1 MNSGYR
7 SYRGTHRNTYGNYGG
22 SYQNPNQFT
31 LDEIDRLDER
41 ITFIN
46 QQLSDRW
53 DLEVSGMKSKYDD
66 DLKNLAENIE
76 DLKNKASDDSLKIV
90 QTETLHNI
98 VILRNQCD
106 KISSEWKSK
115 VSYLQNKFDIDVKKI
130 ADDVEDL
137 KKQAV
142 NRLDNQDG
150 RVQDMVSRAVKRR
163 KIEKKHKQEILEKVE
178 KQEGRQ
184 RELEE
189 RQRELEERQRNY
201 ERVLQY
207 NFPTLK
213 YSNEETLLRTESS
226 ATFKTSSD
234 CISMNT
240 KKQPCNVETDKCSEE
255 EEEEEEEEDGCS
267 EEEEEEEEDGCSE
280 EEEEEEEEDGEDS
293 HLEQFSILSS
303 KIFNKKETEE
313 LPKLLNRN
321 QSLFQQTQSVEEEPL
336 QYLSIPHT
344 SQHLENT
351 SDTDSLI
358 DKESEFDE
366 TEKSTPKP
374 KRAICTIT
382 MASTKKG
389 KNISIEKKKDLV
401 ENFLQNHLV
410 GKSYQQSYHQH
421 EEWENFSKCR
431 YCLLHSK
438 GNLKHEKTCP
448 FNPEVRVEMTKKRY
462 NRYQVC
468 DNCGELAKSGYFNC
482 KRGKLC
488 KARRQLFDL
497 LIENGYSADFEAI
510 GFNPKTKNFS
520 KIRKK

>member
-115 VSYLQNKFDIDVKKI
+115 VSYIQNKFDIDVKKI

-189 RQRELEERQRNY
+189 RQRELEERQRKY
-201 ERVLQY
+201 EKVIQY

-213 YSNEETLLRTESS
+213 YNMEESLFRTESS
-226 ATFKTSSD
+226 ATFKTPSN
-234 CISMNT
+234 CISMTT
-240 KKQPCNVETDKCSEE
+240 KKQPCNVQLQPHQCDIQNNTITEEVEE
-255 EEEEEEEEDGCS
+255 EFQEEVNDFEEEPEEP
-267 EEEEEEEEDGCSE
+267 
-280 EEEEEEEEDGEDS
+280 
-293 HLEQFSILSS
+293 L
-303 KIFNKKETEE
+303 
-313 LPKLLNRN
+313 KLLNRN
-321 QSLFQQTQSVEEEPL
+321 QSLLLQTESDEEESL
-336 QYLSIPHT
+336 QYLSIPQT
-344 SQHLENT
+344 SQHIED
-351 SDTDSLI
+351 SFDTDSLI
-358 DKESEFDE
+358 DKESEIDE
-366 TEKSTPKP
+366 TENP
-374 KRAICTIT
+374 IT
-382 MASTKKG
+382 MAACTKKG
-389 KNISIEKKKDLV
+389 NNISIEKKKDMV
-401 ENFLQNHLV
+401 EKFLKNHLV
-410 GKSYQQSYHQH
+410 GKSYHQSYYQH
-421 EEWENFSKCR
+421 EEWENFKKCR
-431 YCLLHSK
+431 FCLLHAK
-438 GNLKHEKTCP
+438 GVKHEKTCP
-448 FNPEVRVEMTKKRY
+448 FNPEFRAEMTKKRY

-468 DNCGELAKSGYFNC
+468 DNCGELAKNGKKFTC
-482 KRGKLC
+482 KRLKLC

-497 LIENGYSADFEAI
+497 LIKNGYSADFKAI
-510 GFNPKTKNFS
+510 GYKPKSEDF
-520 KIRKK
+520 RKK